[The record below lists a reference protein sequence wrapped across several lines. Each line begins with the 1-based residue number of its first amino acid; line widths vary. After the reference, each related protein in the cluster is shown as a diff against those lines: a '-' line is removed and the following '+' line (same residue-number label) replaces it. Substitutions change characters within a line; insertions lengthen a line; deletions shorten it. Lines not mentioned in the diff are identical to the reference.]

1 MIEHP
6 GRKGNVMAEGK
17 QEDAV
22 YDEARL
28 LVGRRVQSVTLTQE
42 HGNDLLR
49 IKTPVGSYLKI
60 SAKGITLTKHFSDLL
75 EGHVVEEVYW
85 NRLMRR
91 LSLRQSEGRI
101 LLHVEFQDENSVAAE
116 WVCATYSAPR
126 MFSHY
131 DSDVSSIAKALIG
144 ASVDKVDRDDEDK
157 ISIHFVDS
165 SGENG
170 ILTINDANDGHEP
183 VTWVRYHKLYQERII
198 IHDVSIAQQSSW
210 VSSTG
215 ENQGTSILEAVDD
228 CGDPVM
234 DIYLATTAEGKERM
248 PLIVMQAN

>member
-1 MIEHP
+1 
-6 GRKGNVMAEGK
+6 MAEGK
-17 QEDAV
+17 QEDTV

-85 NRLMRR
+85 NPLMRR

-144 ASVDKVDRDDEDK
+144 VSVDKVDMGEDT
-157 ISIHFVDS
+157 IAIHFVDS

-170 ILTINDANDGHEP
+170 ALIITDVNDGYEP
-183 VTWVRYHKLYQERII
+183 VTWVRYHKVYQERII
-198 IHDVSIAQQSSW
+198 IHDVSIAQQGSW

-234 DIYLATTAEGKERM
+234 DIYLATTAEGKNRM
-248 PLIVMQAN
+248 PLVVMQAN

>member
-1 MIEHP
+1 
-6 GRKGNVMAEGK
+6 MAEGK
-17 QEDAV
+17 QEDTV

-49 IKTPVGSYLKI
+49 IKTLVGSYLKI

-85 NRLMRR
+85 NPLMQR

-144 ASVDKVDRDDEDK
+144 VSVDKVDMGEDT
-157 ISIHFVDS
+157 IAIHFVDN

-170 ILTINDANDGHEP
+170 ALTITDVNDGHEP
-183 VTWVRYHKLYQERII
+183 VTWVRYHKVYQERII

-215 ENQGTSILEAVDD
+215 ENQGTAILEAVDD
-228 CGDPVM
+228 CGDPCL
-234 DIYLATTAEGKERM
+234 DIYLATIAEGKKRM
-248 PLIVMQAN
+248 PLVVMQEN

>member
-1 MIEHP
+1 
-6 GRKGNVMAEGK
+6 MAEGK

-28 LVGRRVQSVTLTQE
+28 LVGRRVQSVILTQE
-42 HGNDLLR
+42 HGRDLLV
-49 IKTPVGSYLKI
+49 IKTPVGSCLKI

-91 LSLRQSEGRI
+91 LSLRQSEGKI

-131 DSDVSSIAKALIG
+131 DSDVSSIAKSLIG
-144 ASVDKVDRDDEDK
+144 ASIDKVDMGEDT
-157 ISIHFVDS
+157 IAIHFVDS

-170 ILTINDANDGHEP
+170 ALTITDVNDGHEP
-183 VTWVRYHKLYQERII
+183 ATWVRYHKVYQERII

-210 VSSTG
+210 VASTG
-215 ENQGTSILEAVDD
+215 ENQGTCILEAVDD

-234 DIYLATTAEGKERM
+234 DIYLATTAEGKNRM
-248 PLIVMQAN
+248 PLTVMQEN

>member
-1 MIEHP
+1 
-6 GRKGNVMAEGK
+6 MAENN

-22 YDEARL
+22 YDAAKR
-28 LVGRRVQSVTLTQE
+28 LVGKRVQNVALTHE
-42 HGNDLLR
+42 CGNDLLL
-49 IKTPVGSYLKI
+49 IKTPSGSHLKI

-101 LLHVEFQDENSVAAE
+101 LLHVEFQDEKSVAAE

-131 DSDVSSIAKALIG
+131 DSDVSSIAKSLIG
-144 ASVDKVDRDDEDK
+144 VSIDKVDMGEDT
-157 ISIHFVDS
+157 IAIHFVDS

-170 ILTINDANDGHEP
+170 ALTITDVNDGHEP
-183 VTWVRYHKLYQERII
+183 VTWVRYHKVYQERII

-210 VSSTG
+210 VASTG
-215 ENQGTSILEAVDD
+215 ENQGTCILEAVDD

-234 DIYLATTAEGKERM
+234 DIYLATIAEGKNRM
-248 PLIVMQAN
+248 PLTVMQAN

>member
-1 MIEHP
+1 
-6 GRKGNVMAEGK
+6 MAEDN
-17 QEDAV
+17 QADAI

-28 LVGRRVQSVTLTQE
+28 LVGRRVQSVILTHE
-42 HGNDLLR
+42 HGSDLLV
-49 IKTPVGSYLKI
+49 IKTPVGSCLKI

-75 EGHVVEEVYW
+75 EGNVVEEVFW
-85 NRLMRR
+85 NPLMRR

-101 LLHVEFQDENSVAAE
+101 LLHVGFQDEGSVTAE

-144 ASVDKVDRDDEDK
+144 VSVDKVDMGEDT
-157 ISIHFVDS
+157 IAIHFVDS

-170 ILTINDANDGHEP
+170 ALTITDVNDGHEP
-183 VTWVRYHKLYQERII
+183 VTWVRYHKVYQERII

-210 VSSTG
+210 VASTG

-228 CGDPVM
+228 CGDPCL
-234 DIYLATTAEGKERM
+234 DIYLATIAEGKKRM
-248 PLIVMQAN
+248 PLVVMQEN

>member
-1 MIEHP
+1 
-6 GRKGNVMAEGK
+6 MAEGN
-17 QEDAV
+17 QTDAI

-28 LVGRRVQSVTLTQE
+28 LVGRRVQSVILTCE
-42 HGNDLLR
+42 HGRDLLV
-49 IKTPVGSYLKI
+49 IKTPVGSCLKI

-75 EGHVVEEVYW
+75 GGHVVEEVFW
-85 NRLMRR
+85 NPLMRR

-101 LLHVEFQDENSVAAE
+101 LLHVEFQDENSVAVE

-144 ASVDKVDRDDEDK
+144 VSVDKVDMGEDT
-157 ISIHFVDS
+157 IAIYFVDS

-170 ILTINDANDGHEP
+170 ALIITDVNDGHEP

-198 IHDVSIAQQSSW
+198 IHDVSIAQQGSW
-210 VSSTG
+210 VASTG
-215 ENQGTSILEAVDD
+215 ENQGTCILEAVDD

>member
-1 MIEHP
+1 
-6 GRKGNVMAEGK
+6 MAEGK
-17 QEDAV
+17 QEDTV

-42 HGNDLLR
+42 YGNDLLR

-85 NRLMRR
+85 NPLMRR

-144 ASVDKVDRDDEDK
+144 VSVDKVDMGEDT
-157 ISIHFVDS
+157 IAIHFVDS

-170 ILTINDANDGHEP
+170 ALIITDVNDGYEP
-183 VTWVRYHKLYQERII
+183 VTWVRYHKVYQERII
-198 IHDVSIAQQSSW
+198 IHDVSIAQQGSW

-234 DIYLATTAEGKERM
+234 DIYLATTAEGKNRM
-248 PLIVMQAN
+248 PLVVMQAN

>member
-1 MIEHP
+1 
-6 GRKGNVMAEGK
+6 MAEDK
-17 QEDAV
+17 QEDTV
-22 YDEARL
+22 YDEAKC
-28 LVGRRVQSVTLTQE
+28 LVGRRVQSVSLSHE
-42 HGNDLLR
+42 HGSDLLV
-49 IKTPVGSYLKI
+49 IKTPVGSCLKI

-116 WVCATYSAPR
+116 WVCVTYSAPR

-131 DSDVSSIAKALIG
+131 DSDVSSIAKSLIG
-144 ASVDKVDRDDEDK
+144 ASIDKVDMGEDT
-157 ISIHFVDS
+157 IAIHFVDS
-165 SGENG
+165 SRENG
-170 ILTINDANDGHEP
+170 ALTITDVNDGHEP

-198 IHDVSIAQQSSW
+198 IHDVSIVQQSSW
-210 VSSTG
+210 VASTG
-215 ENQGTSILEAVDD
+215 ENQGTCILEAVDD

-234 DIYLATTAEGKERM
+234 DVYLATTAEGKKRM
-248 PLIVMQAN
+248 PLTVMQEN

>member
-1 MIEHP
+1 
-6 GRKGNVMAEGK
+6 MAEGK

-85 NRLMRR
+85 NPLMRR

-144 ASVDKVDRDDEDK
+144 ASIDKVDMGEDT
-157 ISIHFVDS
+157 IAIHFVDS

-170 ILTINDANDGHEP
+170 ALIITDVNDGHEP
-183 VTWVRYHKLYQERII
+183 VTWVRYHKVYQERII
-198 IHDVSIAQQSSW
+198 IHDVSIAQQGSW

-234 DIYLATTAEGKERM
+234 DIYLATTAEGKNRM
-248 PLIVMQAN
+248 PLVVMQAN

>member
-1 MIEHP
+1 
-6 GRKGNVMAEGK
+6 MAEDK
-17 QEDAV
+17 QEDTV
-22 YDEARL
+22 YDEAKC
-28 LVGRRVQSVTLTQE
+28 LVGRRVQSVSLSHE
-42 HGNDLLR
+42 HGSDLLV
-49 IKTPVGSYLKI
+49 IKTPVGSCLKI

-116 WVCATYSAPR
+116 WVCVTYSAPR

-131 DSDVSSIAKALIG
+131 DSDVSSIAKSLIG
-144 ASVDKVDRDDEDK
+144 ASIDKVDMGEDT
-157 ISIHFVDS
+157 IAIHFVDS
-165 SGENG
+165 SRENG
-170 ILTINDANDGHEP
+170 ALTITDVNDGHEP

-198 IHDVSIAQQSSW
+198 IHDVSIVQQSSW
-210 VSSTG
+210 VASTG
-215 ENQGTSILEAVDD
+215 ENQGTCTLEAVDD

-234 DIYLATTAEGKERM
+234 DVYLATTAEGKKRM
-248 PLIVMQAN
+248 PLTVMQEN

>member
-1 MIEHP
+1 
-6 GRKGNVMAEGK
+6 MAEDK
-17 QEDAV
+17 QEDTV
-22 YDEARL
+22 YDEAKC
-28 LVGRRVQSVTLTQE
+28 LVGRRVQSVSLSHE
-42 HGNDLLR
+42 HGSDLLV

-170 ILTINDANDGHEP
+170 VMTIKDANNGHEP

-198 IHDVSIAQQSSW
+198 IHDVSIAQQGSW

-215 ENQGTSILEAVDD
+215 KNQGTSILEAVDD
-228 CGDPVM
+228 CGDPVLG
-234 DIYLATTAEGKERM
+234 IYLATTAEGKNRM

>member
-1 MIEHP
+1 
-6 GRKGNVMAEGK
+6 MAEGK
-17 QEDAV
+17 QEDTV

-85 NRLMRR
+85 NPLMQR

-144 ASVDKVDRDDEDK
+144 VSVDKVDMGEDT
-157 ISIHFVDS
+157 IAIHFVDN

-170 ILTINDANDGHEP
+170 ALTITDANDGHEP
-183 VTWVRYHKLYQERII
+183 VTWVRYHKVYQERII

-234 DIYLATTAEGKERM
+234 DIYLATTAEGKKRM
-248 PLIVMQAN
+248 PLTVMQAN

>member
-1 MIEHP
+1 
-6 GRKGNVMAEGK
+6 MAEDN
-17 QEDAV
+17 QTDTV
-22 YDEARL
+22 YDEAKC
-28 LVGRRVQSVTLTQE
+28 LVGRRVQSVSLSHE
-42 HGNDLLR
+42 HGSDLLV
-49 IKTPVGSYLKI
+49 IKTPVGSCLKI

-131 DSDVSSIAKALIG
+131 DSDVSSIAKSLIG
-144 ASVDKVDRDDEDK
+144 ASIDKVDMGEDT
-157 ISIHFVDS
+157 IAIHFVDS

-170 ILTINDANDGHEP
+170 ALAITDVNDEHEP
-183 VTWVRYHKLYQERII
+183 VTWVRYHKIYQERII

-210 VSSTG
+210 VASTG
-215 ENQGTSILEAVDD
+215 ENQGTCILEAVGD

-248 PLIVMQAN
+248 PLIVMQEN